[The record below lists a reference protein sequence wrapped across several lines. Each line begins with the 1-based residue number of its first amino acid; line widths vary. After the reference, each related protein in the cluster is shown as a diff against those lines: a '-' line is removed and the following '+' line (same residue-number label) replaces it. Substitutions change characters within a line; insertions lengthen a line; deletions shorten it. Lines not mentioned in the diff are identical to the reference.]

1 MAVLAAV
8 GDGRIRRG
16 IEFLRV
22 ERIRIVEA
30 HAPGDIQPREDVVAG
45 RKRQHITL
53 LVRVA
58 QVAVVDPVG
67 ILHAQVTAFHVRTPE
82 LLHEFRPF
90 VVTLEATV
98 KVKILA
104 PRKQVGRNQRVRINA
119 LVGHVLV
126 FLIDIAGAGVEPQFI
141 FQKVRGVAESKVV
154 AIVFVVGDDAV
165 GIDRCGG
172 KIGLVLVR
180 TAGNG
185 HGVGVHV
192 SRFEIVVRRI
202 TVAGRRE
209 QLLAP
214 AVNPRAAAGAVQARA
229 VAILELGQ
237 HERVQEFR
245 IARKRNLQRSSLSL
259 LRRNH
264 HGSVR
269 GFRTVESRSCG
280 ARQHRHRLDI
290 LGIDVGDGLRRTAR
304 IELRSAATAEI
315 IHRDTVDN
323 VKRVRRLRNGFVTA
337 QNHLRCTADSRRRGV
352 DRDTCN
358 LTRQRVDEV
367 GVLDGRDVFG
377 LDLLY
382 VVGYGFFRTFN
393 TKSSDH
399 DLFDLGGRLLKRKV
413 ESSTVTHIDHQSL
426 IAQIADFQLPGG
438 SGGGYLKRERA
449 IGTAAD
455 AD

>member
-67 ILHAQVTAFHVRTPE
+67 ILHAQITAFHIRTPE

-98 KVKILA
+98 KVEILT
-104 PRKQVGRNQRVRINA
+104 PREQVGRNQRVRIDS
-119 LVGHVLV
+119 LIGHVLV
-126 FLIDIAGAGVEPQFI
+126 FLIDVAGARIELEPV
-141 FQKVRGVAESKVV
+141 FQKVRSVAEREIVTVV
-154 AIVFVVGDDAV
+154 LVVGDDSV
-165 GIDRCGG
+165 RVDRSCR
-172 KIGLVLVR
+172 KIGLVLIR
-180 TAGNG
+180 TARNRN
-185 HGVGVHV
+185 GVGIDMP
-192 SRFEIVVRRI
+192 RLEIVVRRI

-237 HERVQEFR
+237 HERIQEFR
-245 IARKRNLQRSSLSL
+245 IARKRNLQRSSLPL

-280 ARQHRHRLDI
+280 ARQHRHRLNI
-290 LGIDVGDGLRRTAR
+290 LGVEVCDGFRSTAR
-304 IELRSAATAEI
+304 IELRTATTTEVV
-315 IHRDTVDN
+315 HRNAVDN
-323 VKRVRRLRNGFVTA
+323 VKGVRRLRNGLVAA
-337 QNHLRCTADSRRRGV
+337 QYDLRGTAD
-352 DRDTCN
+352 T
-358 LTRQRVDEV
+358 
-367 GVLDGRDVFG
+367 
-377 LDLLY
+377 
-382 VVGYGFFRTFN
+382 
-393 TKSSDH
+393 
-399 DLFDLGGRLLKRKV
+399 
-413 ESSTVTHIDHQSL
+413 
-426 IAQIADFQLPGG
+426 
-438 SGGGYLKRERA
+438 
-449 IGTAAD
+449 
-455 AD
+455 